1 MRTRGSALHTCW
13 IALVL
18 AAPAIAHAES
28 AAPACY
34 DGNAYPYGGNVPA
47 NIPSFLVEAQGWTTA
62 GIENVQLV
70 RVTGTTEVPVDVEV
84 TRHEV
89 SNASFPLTQYVIV
102 PAAPLVPGE
111 HVLRFDP
118 CAWDGAPTERR
129 YNVIDAV
136 PLPDAP
142 LTVTLEAQAIVRGSR
157 ISQHRVLAHLD
168 AASAPL
174 APWRGVLAHD
184 VWIGPVQSS
193 VPAIVAGGRMTFQI
207 TLECDRAYSGG
218 PLVEGT
224 HEVRGSF
231 AGLGLEPFVQTTS
244 SATVDCDDVTYVRPD
259 GTPLTE
265 EEIAAIDRTPPPAV
279 VLDAASGAL
288 DGGAGAS
295 DAGAIDPDT
304 MRSGPEPA
312 SSCSVAPGA
321 RGASLA
327 ALALAALAIVL
338 AARRSRRHALGDQAI
353 RR

>member
-1 MRTRGSALHTCW
+1 MRNRGSALHTCS
-13 IALVL
+13 IALAL
-18 AAPAIAHAES
+18 AVPAIAHAES

-47 NIPSFLVEAQGWTTA
+47 NIPSFVVEAQGWWTA
-62 GIENVQLV
+62 GTESVELV
-70 RVTGTTEVPVDVEV
+70 RISGTTEVPVDIEV
-84 TRHEV
+84 TRREV
-89 SNASFPLTQYVIV
+89 SDASFPLTEYVVV

-118 CAWDGAPTERR
+118 CTWDGPATERR

-142 LTVTLEAQAIVRGSR
+142 LAVTLEAQAIVRGSR
-157 ISQHRVLAHLD
+157 ISDHRVLAHLD
-168 AASAPL
+168 ASAPL
-174 APWRGVLAHD
+174 APWSGMLAHD

-193 VPAIVAGGRMTFQI
+193 VPTMVAGNRMTFQMP
-207 TLECDRAYSGG
+207 LECDRAYSGG

-231 AGLGLEPFVQTTS
+231 AGFGLEPFVQTTS
-244 SATVDCDDVTYVRPD
+244 SATVDCDDVTYVHPD
-259 GTPLTE
+259 GTPLTAA
-265 EEIAAIDRTPPPAV
+265 EIAAIDRTPPAPMV
-279 VLDAASGAL
+279 VDAASGTL
-288 DGGAGAS
+288 DGGFGAS
-295 DAGAIDPDT
+295 DAGTIDPDT

-321 RGASLA
+321 RGGSLA
-327 ALALAALAIVL
+327 ALALAALGMVL
-338 AARRSRRHALGDQAI
+338 AARRSRRRALEGQAI